1 MKVRILNATS
11 TRAMQ
16 NSTDSGL
23 YATRNTIPL
32 IARLCL
38 AALFL
43 WSGIGKILDPAG
55 TQQYMASVGMPFTG
69 LLLVG
74 AIVLELAG
82 SLSLILGYKPRIG
95 AILLIIFL
103 IPATLIFHTNF
114 ADRIQQIMFFKNL
127 AILGGLLMIV
137 QYGAGNIA
145 LRR

>member
-1 MKVRILNATS
+1 MKVRIVNTS
-11 TRAMQ
+11 STPTME
-16 NSTDSGL
+16 NSTDRGL
-23 YATRNTIPL
+23 HATRNYIPL

-38 AALFL
+38 ALLFL

-55 TQQYMASVGMPFTG
+55 TQQYMASAGMPLTG
-69 LLLVG
+69 LFLVG

-82 SLSLILGYKPRIG
+82 SLSLILGYKPRLG

-114 ADRIQQIMFFKNL
+114 ADRIQQIMFLKNV